1 MGQDR
6 EARARRDA
14 DLTAKVDESIR
25 TLPRIWTERF
35 DADIGRDKRWEDGLL
50 LKEGGIVVL
59 IVFLVLVRHALA

>member
-1 MGQDR
+1 M
-6 EARARRDA
+6 
-14 DLTAKVDESIR
+14 VDESIR

-35 DADIGRDKRWEDGLL
+35 DADIRRDMRWEEGLL